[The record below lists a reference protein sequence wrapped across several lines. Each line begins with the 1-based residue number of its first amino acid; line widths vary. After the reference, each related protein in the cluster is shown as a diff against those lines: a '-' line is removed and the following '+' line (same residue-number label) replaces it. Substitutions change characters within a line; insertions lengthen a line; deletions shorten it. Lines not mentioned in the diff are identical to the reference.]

1 MRSLFVLVVVVVM
14 YYVCIV
20 HQALVRSMNSA
31 AASHLMSQ
39 QSLKTS
45 PASLIDTFCRISLP
59 ADAGTA
65 SCAVADDS
73 HSALK
78 LNITHSSQSALTY
91 PVTTVSYFVHSP
103 GYLSPTGSVETEA
116 LRDLQAFAGQ
126 GGMDH
131 ISTQSP
137 DTTDSTSCQVYTENS
152 SIGQCA
158 SSVATDDSSRA
169 LRDSKSS
176 SSSSI
181 CTMCGRGCGC
191 QKHFEDTEYQQMS
204 QDSPSSWL
212 SGCLKVESRS
222 VTDDMHDCQCVAQS
236 LSLSAGLS
244 SPEQQQRRH
253 SEQSDIMP
261 SVDLFSSSFELSS
274 TLRELSVAARK
285 PPTGSTAE
293 LIEHTI
299 QAVVDAHVNTCLYTS
314 DKVAA
319 GLREYELMLST
330 KPPVN
335 CSLFVI
341 VMCNSVMSLSP
352 INCFSSF

>member
-1 MRSLFVLVVVVVM
+1 
-14 YYVCIV
+14 
-20 HQALVRSMNSA
+20 MNSA

-39 QSLKTS
+39 PSLKTS

-59 ADAGTA
+59 ADAGAA

-73 HSALK
+73 HSALN

-91 PVTTVSYFVHSP
+91 PVTTVSYFAHSP

-126 GGMDH
+126 AGMDH

-152 SIGQCA
+152 SIGQC
-158 SSVATDDSSRA
+158 VATDDSNRA

-176 SSSSI
+176 SPSI

-236 LSLSAGLS
+236 LSLSARLS
-244 SPEQQQRRH
+244 SPEQQQQQQQQQ

-261 SVDLFSSSFELSS
+261 SVDLFSASFELSS

-330 KPPVN
+330 KPTVN
-335 CSLFVI
+335 YSLFVI
-341 VMCNSVMSLSP
+341 IMCNFMMSLLSP
-352 INCFSSF
+352 VNCFGSC